1 MPRPT
6 SFIDRP
12 QASEKPYDFE
22 LIGPDRQVLSLTS
35 KTELVATIKRQ
46 DTEITPRL
54 ESGFGLNVG
63 RTSVHA
69 VSTGEYLSTW
79 LAYAELVDGRM
90 PVVSIE
96 VSRPGGTPLESEARL
111 RYRLWLHHTGWAVFD
126 PAGTLVLSFHPA
138 WRDSE
143 AARHVVGGFRLHVP
157 LSDEDANVTAIA
169 ASLFWPM
176 NNAVFR

>member
-6 SFIDRP
+6 SFIDSP
-12 QASEKPYDFE
+12 VATEQPYDFE
-22 LIGPDRQVLSLTS
+22 LRGPGRQDLSLIG

-54 ESGFGLNVG
+54 ESGFDLIVG

-69 VSTGEYLSTW
+69 VGTGEYLSTW
-79 LAYAELVDGRM
+79 LAYAELVAGRV

-96 VSRPGGTPLESEARL
+96 VSRPGLTPLESDARL
-111 RYRLWLHHTGWAVFD
+111 RYRLWTYRSGWAVFD

-143 AARHVVGGFRLHVP
+143 AARHVVGGFRLHVS
-157 LSDEDANVTAIA
+157 LSDEDARLTAIA

-176 NNAVFR
+176 NSAVLR